1 MELKFIYPDL
11 TYNIDTIMQF
21 LVDEQND
28 YWQEPI
34 FTFYPQIDKTYYKQC
49 SPTERRRYL
58 ETIFTSIAEENERL
72 IHDKVNAYQAYW
84 HLCKPQIIKAL
95 EDIFSIDL
103 TDKLNDMHAYVTF
116 NPISPRYLDSHSFDL
131 FYLNSEKG
139 AIGMAI
145 HEIIHFVWFDV
156 WHKLFQDTPEEY
168 ETPHLKW
175 ILSEMVVDPI
185 MRDER
190 LKSINP
196 YFDSGCAYDY
206 FYTLKIDNQPILD
219 TLHEMLTQMS
229 IHEFMRES
237 YKFCLLHESEIRTHI
252 QNNENK

>member
-28 YWQEPI
+28 YWQEHI
-34 FTFYPQIDKTYYKQC
+34 FSFYPQIDKTYYKQC

-58 ETIFTSIAEENERL
+58 ETIFISIAEENEQL

-84 HLCKPQIIKAL
+84 QLCKSQIIEAL
-95 EDIFSIDL
+95 EDIFSVDL
-103 TDKLNDMHAYVTF
+103 TNKLNDMHAYVTF

-196 YFDSGCAYDY
+196 YFDTGCVYDY
-206 FYTLKIDNQPILD
+206 FYTLKINDQPILD
-219 TLHEMLTQMS
+219 ILDEML
-229 IHEFMRES
+229 IHMPIHVFMKNS
-237 YKFCLLHESEIRTHI
+237 YKFCLQYESEIRTHI
-252 QNNENK
+252 QKNENK